1 MRTTARRLAW
11 CWRVGGRAGDK
22 GPWLGQC
29 LPEIFL
35 LFTIGAMHSLPL
47 SIRDVKATEGRLQQ
61 IYEAAKKGLKG
72 DTLALAAGM
81 LPTEYRQLCQ
91 LDPIAE
97 MAALKGKA
105 DGEMLHAGMLEQASL
120 QGDAKA
126 SLAILQHVHGWS
138 AKQEIS
144 FTVETISITA
154 ALEVARARVT
164 SFIIDEAPQRD
175 NDAGLLT
182 NQMKEASYG
191 YADSNARPSSEI
203 TGL

>member
-1 MRTTARRLAW
+1 M
-11 CWRVGGRAGDK
+11 GEGRAGGK
-22 GPWLGQC
+22 GPVAGQC

-61 IYEAAKKGLKG
+61 IYDAAKKGLKG

-81 LPTEYRQLCQ
+81 LPIEYRQLCQ

-97 MAALKGKA
+97 MAALKGRA
-105 DGEMLHAGMLEQASL
+105 DAEMLHAGMLEKASL
-120 QGDAKA
+120 EGDAKA
-126 SLAILQHVHGWS
+126 SLAILTHVHGWS